1 MPRTAL
7 IDSASTDLP
16 IVDCLVPVLYI
27 GGGQLGNQQEDEPMR
42 FGERVKELRLQRKL
56 TQQKVAEKVG
66 VTVGYICKVE
76 KERLQFGD
84 YPSEKFIH
92 KLADALQ
99 CDEDELLLL
108 TDRVPP
114 AIQMRVLE
122 RPQAFRRIAELDD
135 RTLDRLLDQIESN
148 SVHVKTP

>member
-1 MPRTAL
+1 M
-7 IDSASTDLP
+7 
-16 IVDCLVPVLYI
+16 
-27 GGGQLGNQQEDEPMR
+27 
-42 FGERVKELRLQRKL
+42 
-56 TQQKVAEKVG
+56 AEKIG
-66 VTVGYICKVE
+66 VTVGYISKVE

-122 RPQAFRRIAELDD
+122 
-135 RTLDRLLDQIESN
+135 
-148 SVHVKTP
+148 

>member
-1 MPRTAL
+1 
-7 IDSASTDLP
+7 
-16 IVDCLVPVLYI
+16 
-27 GGGQLGNQQEDEPMR
+27 MR
-42 FGERVKELRLQRKL
+42 FGERVRELRLQRKL

-66 VTVGYICKVE
+66 VTVGYVSKVE
-76 KERLQFGD
+76 KEHLQFGD

-122 RPQAFRRIAELDD
+122 RPEAFRRIAELDD
-135 RTLDRLLDQIESN
+135 RTLDRLLDQIGS
-148 SVHVKTP
+148 SRVHVKTP

>member
-1 MPRTAL
+1 
-7 IDSASTDLP
+7 
-16 IVDCLVPVLYI
+16 
-27 GGGQLGNQQEDEPMR
+27 MR
-42 FGERVKELRLQRKL
+42 FGERVRELRLQRKL

-66 VTVGYICKVE
+66 VTVGYISKVE
-76 KERLQFGD
+76 MERLQFGD

-122 RPQAFRRIAELDD
+122 RPEAFRRIAELDD
-135 RTLDRLLDQIESN
+135 RTLDRLLDQIGSN
-148 SVHVKTP
+148 RVHVKTP

>member
-1 MPRTAL
+1 MK
-7 IDSASTDLP
+7 
-16 IVDCLVPVLYI
+16 
-27 GGGQLGNQQEDEPMR
+27 
-42 FGERVKELRLQRKL
+42 FGERVRELRLQRKL
-56 TQQKVAEKVG
+56 TQQKVAEKIG
-66 VTVGYICKVE
+66 VTVGYISKVE

-122 RPQAFRRIAELDD
+122 RPEAFRRIAELDD
-135 RTLDRLLDQIESN
+135 RTLDRLLDQLGSN
-148 SVHVKTP
+148 RVHVKTP

>member
-1 MPRTAL
+1 
-7 IDSASTDLP
+7 
-16 IVDCLVPVLYI
+16 
-27 GGGQLGNQQEDEPMR
+27 MR
-42 FGERVKELRLQRKL
+42 FGERVRERRLQRKL
-56 TQQKVAEKVG
+56 TQQKVAEKIG
-66 VTVGYICKVE
+66 VTVGYISKVE

-114 AIQMRVLE
+114 TIQMRVLE
-122 RPQAFRRIAELDD
+122 RPEAFRRIAELDD
-135 RTLDRLLDQIESN
+135 RTLDRLLDQIGSN
-148 SVHVKTP
+148 RVHVKTP

>member
-1 MPRTAL
+1 
-7 IDSASTDLP
+7 
-16 IVDCLVPVLYI
+16 
-27 GGGQLGNQQEDEPMR
+27 MR
-42 FGERVKELRLQRKL
+42 FGERVRELRQQRNL

-66 VTVGYICKVE
+66 VTVGYISKVE
-76 KERLQFGD
+76 KERLQFGE

-92 KLADALQ
+92 KLADALD

-122 RPQAFRRIAELDD
+122 RPEAFRRIAELDD
-135 RTLDRLLDQIESN
+135 RSLDRLLDQIGSN
-148 SVHVKTP
+148 RVHVKTP

>member
-1 MPRTAL
+1 
-7 IDSASTDLP
+7 
-16 IVDCLVPVLYI
+16 
-27 GGGQLGNQQEDEPMR
+27 MR

-56 TQQKVAEKVG
+56 TQQKVAKKNG
-66 VTVGYICKVE
+66 VTVGYISKVE

-122 RPQAFRRIAELDD
+122 RPEAFWRIAELDD
-135 RTLDRLLDQIESN
+135 RTLDRLLDQIGSN
-148 SVHVKTP
+148 RVHVKTL

>member
-1 MPRTAL
+1 
-7 IDSASTDLP
+7 
-16 IVDCLVPVLYI
+16 
-27 GGGQLGNQQEDEPMR
+27 MR

-56 TQQKVAEKVG
+56 TQQKVAEKIG
-66 VTVGYICKVE
+66 VTVGYISKVE

-122 RPQAFRRIAELDD
+122 RPEAFRRIAELDD
-135 RTLDRLLDQIESN
+135 RTLDRLLDQIGSN
-148 SVHVKTP
+148 RVHVRTP

>member
-1 MPRTAL
+1 
-7 IDSASTDLP
+7 
-16 IVDCLVPVLYI
+16 
-27 GGGQLGNQQEDEPMR
+27 MR

-66 VTVGYICKVE
+66 VTVGYISKVE

-122 RPQAFRRIAELDD
+122 RPEAFRRIAELDD
-135 RTLDRLLDQIESN
+135 RTLDRLLDQIGSN
-148 SVHVKTP
+148 RVHVRTR

>member
-1 MPRTAL
+1 
-7 IDSASTDLP
+7 
-16 IVDCLVPVLYI
+16 
-27 GGGQLGNQQEDEPMR
+27 MR
-42 FGERVKELRLQRKL
+42 FGERVRELRLQRNL

-66 VTVGYICKVE
+66 VTVGYISKVE

-122 RPQAFRRIAELDD
+122 RPEAFRRIAELDD
-135 RTLDRLLDQIESN
+135 RTLDRLLNQIASN
-148 SVHVKTP
+148 SVHVKNS

>member
-1 MPRTAL
+1 
-7 IDSASTDLP
+7 
-16 IVDCLVPVLYI
+16 
-27 GGGQLGNQQEDEPMR
+27 MR

-56 TQQKVAEKVG
+56 TQQKVAEKIG
-66 VTVGYICKVE
+66 VTVGYISKVE

-122 RPQAFRRIAELDD
+122 RPEAFRRIAELDD
-135 RTLDRLLDQIESN
+135 RTLDRLLDQIGSN
-148 SVHVKTP
+148 SVHVKTR

>member
-1 MPRTAL
+1 
-7 IDSASTDLP
+7 
-16 IVDCLVPVLYI
+16 
-27 GGGQLGNQQEDEPMR
+27 MR

-122 RPQAFRRIAELDD
+122 RPDLFRQLAEMSDADLEHLLGD
-135 RTLDRLLDQIESN
+135 R
-148 SVHVKTP
+148 SVPSGRGRKAGINRSEKRR

>member
-1 MPRTAL
+1 
-7 IDSASTDLP
+7 
-16 IVDCLVPVLYI
+16 
-27 GGGQLGNQQEDEPMR
+27 MR
-42 FGERVKELRLQRKL
+42 FGERVRELRLQRKL
-56 TQQKVAEKVG
+56 TQQKLAEKVG
-66 VTVGYICKVE
+66 VTVGYISKVE

-99 CDEDELLLL
+99 CDEDELLLM

-122 RPQAFRRIAELDD
+122 RPDLFRQLAEMSDAELEH
-135 RTLDRLLDQIESN
+135 LLGDVI
-148 SVHVKTP
+148 VRGDK

>member
-1 MPRTAL
+1 
-7 IDSASTDLP
+7 
-16 IVDCLVPVLYI
+16 
-27 GGGQLGNQQEDEPMR
+27 MR

-56 TQQKVAEKVG
+56 TQQKVAEKIG
-66 VTVGYICKVE
+66 VTVGYISKVE

-122 RPQAFRRIAELDD
+122 RPEAFQRIAELDD
-135 RTLDRLLDQIESN
+135 RTLDRLLDQIETN
-148 SVHVKTP
+148 SVDVTTP

>member
-1 MPRTAL
+1 
-7 IDSASTDLP
+7 
-16 IVDCLVPVLYI
+16 
-27 GGGQLGNQQEDEPMR
+27 MR
-42 FGERVKELRLQRKL
+42 FGERVRELRLQRKL

-66 VTVGYICKVE
+66 VTVGYISKGE

-108 TDRVPP
+108 SDRVPP

-122 RPQAFRRIAELDD
+122 RPEAFRRIAELDD

-148 SVHVKTP
+148 SVRVRTR

>member
-1 MPRTAL
+1 
-7 IDSASTDLP
+7 
-16 IVDCLVPVLYI
+16 
-27 GGGQLGNQQEDEPMR
+27 MR

-56 TQQKVAEKVG
+56 TQQKVAEKIG
-66 VTVGYICKVE
+66 VTVGYISKVE

-122 RPQAFRRIAELDD
+122 RPEAFRRIAELDD
-135 RTLDRLLDQIESN
+135 RTLDRLLDQIGSN
-148 SVHVKTP
+148 RVHVKTL

>member
-1 MPRTAL
+1 
-7 IDSASTDLP
+7 
-16 IVDCLVPVLYI
+16 
-27 GGGQLGNQQEDEPMR
+27 MR

-56 TQQKVAEKVG
+56 TQQKVAEKIG
-66 VTVGYICKVE
+66 VTVGYISKVE

-99 CDEDELLLL
+99 CDEDELLLM

-114 AIQMRVLE
+114 AIQIRVLE
-122 RPQAFRRIAELDD
+122 RPGAFRA
-135 RTLDRLLDQIESN
+135 N
-148 SVHVKTP
+148 C

>member
-1 MPRTAL
+1 M
-7 IDSASTDLP
+7 S
-16 IVDCLVPVLYI
+16 
-27 GGGQLGNQQEDEPMR
+27 

-56 TQQKVAEKVG
+56 TQQKVAEKIG
-66 VTVGYICKVE
+66 VTVGYISKVE

-92 KLADALQ
+92 KLAEALQ
-99 CDEDELLLL
+99 CDEDELLLV

-122 RPQAFRRIAELDD
+122 RPEAFWRIAELDD
-135 RTLDRLLDQIESN
+135 RTLDRLLDQIGSN
-148 SVHVKTP
+148 RVHVKTL

>member
-1 MPRTAL
+1 
-7 IDSASTDLP
+7 
-16 IVDCLVPVLYI
+16 
-27 GGGQLGNQQEDEPMR
+27 MR

-66 VTVGYICKVE
+66 VTVGYISKVE

-108 TDRVPP
+108 SDRVPP

-122 RPQAFRRIAELDD
+122 RPEAFRRIAELDD
-135 RTLDRLLDQIESN
+135 RTLDRLLDHIESN
-148 SVHVKTP
+148 RVHVRTP

>member
-1 MPRTAL
+1 
-7 IDSASTDLP
+7 
-16 IVDCLVPVLYI
+16 
-27 GGGQLGNQQEDEPMR
+27 MR
-42 FGERVKELRLQRKL
+42 FGERVRELRLQRKL

-66 VTVGYICKVE
+66 VTVGYISKVE

-122 RPQAFRRIAELDD
+122 RPEAFRRIAELDD
-135 RTLDRLLDQIESN
+135 RTLDRLLDQLGSN
-148 SVHVKTP
+148 RVHVKTP

>member
-1 MPRTAL
+1 M
-7 IDSASTDLP
+7 S
-16 IVDCLVPVLYI
+16 
-27 GGGQLGNQQEDEPMR
+27 

-56 TQQKVAEKVG
+56 TQQKVAEKIG
-66 VTVGYICKVE
+66 VTVGYISKVE

-92 KLADALQ
+92 KLAEALQ
-99 CDEDELLLL
+99 CDEDELLLV

-122 RPQAFRRIAELDD
+122 RPEAFRRIAELDD
-135 RTLDRLLDQIESN
+135 RTLDRLLDQIGSN
-148 SVHVKTP
+148 RVHVKTL

>member
-1 MPRTAL
+1 
-7 IDSASTDLP
+7 
-16 IVDCLVPVLYI
+16 
-27 GGGQLGNQQEDEPMR
+27 MR

-76 KERLQFGD
+76 KERLQFCD

>member
-1 MPRTAL
+1 
-7 IDSASTDLP
+7 
-16 IVDCLVPVLYI
+16 
-27 GGGQLGNQQEDEPMR
+27 MR
-42 FGERVKELRLQRKL
+42 FGERVRELRLQRKL
-56 TQQKVAEKVG
+56 TQQKVAEKIG
-66 VTVGYICKVE
+66 VTVGYISKVE

-122 RPQAFRRIAELDD
+122 RPEAFRRIAELDD
-135 RTLDRLLDQIESN
+135 RTLDRLLDQLGSN
-148 SVHVKTP
+148 RVHVKTP

>member
-1 MPRTAL
+1 
-7 IDSASTDLP
+7 
-16 IVDCLVPVLYI
+16 
-27 GGGQLGNQQEDEPMR
+27 MR
-42 FGERVKELRLQRKL
+42 FGERVRELRLQRKL
-56 TQQKVAEKVG
+56 TQQTVAEKIG
-66 VTVGYICKVE
+66 VTVGYISKVE